1 MAQRNQ
7 IRSFFAG
14 HDPGHARDTQ
24 HIAFLVIA
32 QANTRQCFRL
42 HMNPTLGDGDTLGVL
57 FGADIDHMGLTGG
70 VEMREFGHGWGFRRR
85 LSGVVN
91 LGNRIIESRSDDRK
105 SSMAIHVRFFAS
117 LRERLD
123 VADQDIAASAASTVA
138 EVWQRIV
145 GDTEP
150 PANMLV
156 AVNME
161 YADMQAPVRDGDEV
175 AFFPPVTGG

>member
-1 MAQRNQ
+1 
-7 IRSFFAG
+7 
-14 HDPGHARDTQ
+14 
-24 HIAFLVIA
+24 
-32 QANTRQCFRL
+32 
-42 HMNPTLGDGDTLGVL
+42 
-57 FGADIDHMGLTGG
+57 
-70 VEMREFGHGWGFRRR
+70 
-85 LSGVVN
+85 
-91 LGNRIIESRSDDRK
+91 
-105 SSMAIHVRFFAS
+105 MAIHVRFFAS

-123 VADQDIAASAASTVA
+123 VSDQDIAAPAAPTVA

-161 YADMQAPVRDGDEV
+161 YADMRAPVRDGDEV